1 MSYIIIS
8 DSSSDL
14 IKQTVENHACVPL
27 KIITDNKEYVDNAT
41 LNLDEMIDDLKKYK
55 GKSRSSCPN
64 ADDWLSAMQ
73 GYDTVFCVTIT
84 SGLSGSNNT
93 ANIALNEYLAN
104 NPKAKGYVV
113 DSLSA
118 GAEVA
123 LLVEKLSDLLAEGH
137 DFESVMAKI
146 EEYKATTHLTFCLES
161 LRNLANNGRVS
172 GAVAKIAGILGIRIV
187 GIASLEGTLEVCEKA
202 RGAEKAL
209 ASVIK
214 NIEANGYSGGKMR
227 IHHCRAQGN
236 ANAVADCIRER
247 YPEAEIVIHET
258 GALCSFYAEE
268 GGLLIGYEGAKKY

>member
-1 MSYIIIS
+1 MSYVIIS

-14 IKQTVENHACVPL
+14 ITHTAENYSCVPL
-27 KIITDNKEYVDNAT
+27 KIITDNKEYVDDAD
-41 LNLDEMIDDLKKYK
+41 LNLGEMIEDLKKYK

-64 ADDWLSAMQ
+64 AEDWLSAMQ

-93 ANIALNEYLAN
+93 ANIALKEYLDE
-104 NPKAKGYVV
+104 NPDAKGYVV

-118 GAEVA
+118 GPEVA
-123 LLVEKLSDLLAEGH
+123 LLVEKLATLLGEGL
-137 DFESVMAKI
+137 DFETAKTKI

-187 GIASLEGTLEVCEKA
+187 GVASLEDTLEVCEKA

-209 ASVIK
+209 SSLIK
-214 NIEANGYSGGKMR
+214 NIESNGYCGGRMR
-227 IHHCRAQGN
+227 IHHCRALGN
-236 ANAVADCIRER
+236 ANAVADRIRER
-247 YPEAEIVIHET
+247 YPDAEIIMHET